1 MGTII
6 CLQLFPYGKE
16 YFSENFVYIS
26 WPEPRFKATP
36 GMKPFSNLTASVLIA
51 LSVFSQSA
59 FCADQIT
66 LQLKKSPTQGEI
78 GVHSQMALP
87 VSAMYPEYV
96 IQQSTNM
103 VDWTTVAGPIAGSVG
118 MSDEFLRVAVPTA
131 GSHAF
136 YRVVAGVKL
145 AAGGSGIGDAVY
157 GYGTAFGQELH
168 QLGQLSLEDFVS
180 TYQPTNQYLPQV
192 TFDPTT
198 AEFWNLFS
206 MDPAV
211 WNATNSWQNQRV
223 FDFRLNPTELAVFQ
237 TNGFVVSQRLERRS
251 FADVYY
257 DLYTD
262 DLPVFVTA
270 DSVLQAWHRSLVT
283 MLAEIEETCF
293 QQTLSN
299 LVVFMSAQVPAL
311 WAQAAGTPM
320 TNGVLDADYFLAV
333 AQSLVSGANTYGSLG
348 QSARVTTTLNAIN
361 ARQPATLNLFG
372 ENRALDFSQFTVRG
386 HYANSTTLQRYFR
399 AMIWCGLADF
409 RYAGFSSGAA
419 TGGTNTLRELSGAV
433 ALELLL
439 RNSGGFSNWL
449 QFNRTLEML
458 VGTPDSLTFAQ
469 LNGLLV
475 TAGINSPAN
484 LPNQA
489 ALTNLQHQLMSGQLG
504 MQQITSGYYYTPFS
518 ATQVKLPRSFCF
530 MGQRFVMDSWAF
542 SKSTFDQII
551 WDDNGIPEFTDKV
564 LRRVPSALD
573 VAFAVLGNSQI
584 VTEIAA
590 RIARTNLTP
599 ADGRAFWRDGRKYQH
614 NLAAVRNVIDS
625 QNPSAWTN
633 SIYNH
638 WLACLRLLSE
648 PTTGS
653 QYPEAMRTR
662 ASAMKTVNTQLA
674 SWTHLRYTTALYV
687 KESYTP
693 IVLCLYPKGYVEP
706 RPAFWSRLGEMAL
719 ATKSVLATL
728 TTNGVFNYTHYTNRT
743 TPPIIPVAYTVSV
756 SGATMYSNRLALI
769 DRFVSTMDTLRSLSE
784 KELSKTPFSAA
795 DNLFFQQLVEFDY
808 VGKRTYTGWYP
819 QLFYQPGSEIVPPLP
834 NSNQDTGDEK
844 GSDYWDALVTT
855 VHTDSPDA
863 MVGDPGSIL
872 HQAVGNVQ
880 FMLIAVDNGP
890 GDLAV
895 YGAPVLSHYEFELGP
910 TTRLTDAEW
919 KSQVTNNIIPPAPE
933 WTQGY
938 LVPKP

>member
-1 MGTII
+1 
-6 CLQLFPYGKE
+6 
-16 YFSENFVYIS
+16 
-26 WPEPRFKATP
+26 
-36 GMKPFSNLTASVLIA
+36 MKRSGQLTALVLVAICAVCQSV
-51 LSVFSQSA
+51 SGE
-59 FCADQIT
+59 DQIR
-66 LQLKKSPTQGEI
+66 LQLKKSATEGEI
-78 GVHSQMALP
+78 GLHSQIGLP

-103 VDWTTVAGPIAGSVG
+103 VNWTTVAGPFSGSVG
-118 MSDEFLRVAVPTA
+118 VSDEFLRVAVPTP

-136 YRVVAGVKL
+136 YRVVASVKV

-157 GYGTAFGQELH
+157 GYGTAFGQQLQ

-180 TYQPTNQYLPQV
+180 IYQPTNQYLPQV

-206 MDPAV
+206 IDPAV
-211 WNATNSWQNQRV
+211 WNATNSFQNRRV

-293 QQTLSN
+293 QQTLAN
-299 LVVFMSAQVPAL
+299 LVASMSAQVPAL

-333 AQSLVSGANTYGSLG
+333 AQSLVTGANTYGSLG
-348 QSARVTTTLNAIN
+348 QSARVTTTLNAI
-361 ARQPATLNLFG
+361 AALQPATLNLFG
-372 ENRALDFSQFTVRG
+372 ENRAVDFSQFTVRG

-399 AMIWCGLADF
+399 AMIWCGIADF
-409 RYAGFSSGAA
+409 RYAGLANGAS
-419 TGGTNTLRELSGAV
+419 GGTNILRELSGAV

-504 MQQITSGYYYTPFS
+504 LQQITSGYYYTPFS

-542 SKSTFDQII
+542 SKTTFDSII
-551 WDDNGIPEFTDKV
+551 WDENGIPEFTDKV

-584 VTEIAA
+584 VPEIVA

-599 ADGRAFWRDGRKYQH
+599 ADGRSYWRDGRKYQH
-614 NLAAVRNVIDS
+614 NLAAVRNVVDS
-625 QNPSAWTN
+625 QNSSAWTN

-662 ASAMKTVNTQLA
+662 PWAMKTVNTQLA

-706 RPAFWSRLGEMAL
+706 RPAFWSRIGEMAL
-719 ATKSVLATL
+719 ATKSALATL
-728 TTNGVFNYTHYTNRT
+728 TTNGVFSYRHTTNNASGVPVNYN
-743 TPPIIPVAYTVSV
+743 VAV

-769 DRFVSTMDTLRSLSE
+769 DRFASTMETLRSLSE

-819 QLFYQPGSEIVPPLP
+819 NLFYQPGSEYVPP
-834 NSNQDTGDEK
+834 NNNGGFGSQDTGDEK

-855 VHTDSPDA
+855 VHTDSPDEI
-863 MVGDPGSIL
+863 VGDPGSIL
-872 HQAVGNVQ
+872 HEAVGNVQ

-895 YGAPVLSHYEFELGP
+895 YGAPVLSHYEFEMGP
-910 TTRLTDAEW
+910 TTRMTDAQW
-919 KSQVTNNIIPPAPE
+919 KTNVLNNAIPPAPE
-933 WTQGY
+933 WTQSY
-938 LVPKP
+938 LAPKP

>member
-1 MGTII
+1 
-6 CLQLFPYGKE
+6 
-16 YFSENFVYIS
+16 
-26 WPEPRFKATP
+26 
-36 GMKPFSNLTASVLIA
+36 
-51 LSVFSQSA
+51 
-59 FCADQIT
+59 
-66 LQLKKSPTQGEI
+66 
-78 GVHSQMALP
+78 MALP

-96 IQQSTNM
+96 IQQSTNL
-103 VDWTTVAGPIAGSVG
+103 VNWTTVAGPFSGSVG
-118 MSDEFLRVAVPTA
+118 VSDEFLRVAVPTA
-131 GSHAF
+131 DSHAF
-136 YRVVAGVKL
+136 YRVVANVKV

-157 GYGTAFGQELH
+157 GYGTAFGQQLQ
-168 QLGQLSLEDFVS
+168 QLGQLSLAEFVS
-180 TYQPTNQYLPQV
+180 TYQPTNQYLPQI

-211 WNATNSWQNQRV
+211 WNATNSSQNWRW

-270 DSVLQAWHRSLVT
+270 DSVLQAWHRSLIM
-283 MLAEIEETCF
+283 MLAEIEDTCF
-293 QQTLSN
+293 RPTLSG
-299 LVVFMSAQVPAL
+299 LLSSMSAQVPTL
-311 WAQAAGTPM
+311 WAQAAGTPL

-333 AQSLVSGANTYGSLG
+333 TRSLVNKTTEPGSLG
-348 QSARVTTTLNAIN
+348 QSARINAALTAIN
-361 ARQPATLNLFG
+361 GQVATPFNLYG
-372 ENRALDFSQFTVRG
+372 EIRTIDFSQFTVRG
-386 HYANSTTLQRYFR
+386 HYASSTTLSNYFR
-399 AMIWCGLADF
+399 AMMWCALADF
-409 RYAGFSSGAA
+409 RYAGFANGA
-419 TGGTNTLRELSGAV
+419 TSGTNTLRELSGAV
-433 ALELLL
+433 ALELAL
-439 RNSGGFSNWL
+439 RNSGQFSNWL
-449 QFNRTLEML
+449 QFNRTLEL
-458 VGTPDSLTFAQ
+458 FVGTPDSLTFAQ

-484 LPNQA
+484 LPNLA
-489 ALTNLQHQLMSGQLG
+489 ALTNLQNQLMSGTLG

-542 SKSTFDQII
+542 SKCTFDQII
-551 WDDNGIPEFTDKV
+551 WDDNGIPELADKV

-573 VAFAVLGNSQI
+573 VAFAVFGNSQI
-584 VTEIAA
+584 VAEIAA

-599 ADGRAFWRDGRKYQH
+599 ADGRMYWRDGRKYQH

-625 QNPSAWTN
+625 QNSGAWTN
-633 SIYNH
+633 TIYNH

-662 ASAMKTVNTQLA
+662 ASALKTVNTQLA

-687 KESYTP
+687 RESYTP
-693 IVLCLYPKGYVEP
+693 IVLCLYPEGYVEP
-706 RPAFWSRLGEMAL
+706 RPAFWARLGEMGL

-728 TTNGVFNYTHYTNRT
+728 TTNGVFTYRHYTNNSSG
-743 TPPIIPVAYTVSV
+743 IPVPYNVQV
-756 SGATMYSNRLALI
+756 SGVTMYSNRLALADHFI
-769 DRFVSTMDTLRSLSE
+769 STMDTLRSISE

-819 QLFYQPGSEIVPPLP
+819 KLFYQPGSEIVPD
-834 NSNQDTGDEK
+834 NINGGFGTEDTGDEK
-844 GSDYWDALVTT
+844 GSDFWDALVTT

-863 MVGDPGSIL
+863 FVGDPGSIL

-880 FMLIAVDNGP
+880 MLFIAVDNGP

-895 YGAPVLSHYEFELGP
+895 YAGPVLSHYEFEMDAN
-910 TTRLTDAEW
+910 TRLTDTQW
-919 KSQVTNNIIPPAPE
+919 KTNVLNNAIPPAPE
-933 WTQGY
+933 WTRSY